1 MPEKD
6 AQIHLRIKQE
16 EKEKLDAYAKEKGRD
31 MSSILREHIKKLP
44 DVRSKEE

>member
-16 EKEKLDAYAKEKGRD
+16 EKEKLDAYARETGKDK
-31 MSSILREHIKKLP
+31 SKIIREHIESLP
-44 DVRSKEE
+44 DVRNKEA